1 MGMTSVR
8 RGLLIVGAVVG
19 SVVLAA
25 CSSSGSPSA
34 GGSATTSMSP
44 TSAPSS
50 SPPLLASLHALK
62 SVASTVPA
70 NGDINPY
77 GLALIDASAGRLVA
91 GDLLVS
97 NYNAK
102 INVQGTGH
110 TIVEIS
116 PSGHRT
122 TFADIASL
130 PAGQHCPG
138 GIGVDTALSVLPG
151 GYVVVGSLPQTRAGK
166 LPHLNPIGCLIVLD
180 SNGTPVA
187 TWSGPH
193 IDGPWDM
200 TATSTGS
207 TASLYVSNVLARSGA
222 ATSAV
227 PATGVCT
234 IVRIDLA
241 LHNGSVPSVTGSTVI
256 GSGFPW
262 KVNPAT
268 VVLGPTGVAVGPD
281 GTAYVANTLTNTITA
296 IPTAGSRT
304 TPVTYGAGTIATGG
318 GLNQPLGL
326 IVASNGDL
334 IAVNGN
340 DGNAVELTPQG
351 RQVSVAKVVKNGAG
365 ALFGIVEGQDG
376 KSLWLTDDATNTLD
390 LFD

>member
-1 MGMTSVR
+1 M
-8 RGLLIVGAVVG
+8 
-19 SVVLAA
+19 
-25 CSSSGSPSA
+25 PSHVQ
-34 GGSATTSMSP
+34 
-44 TSAPSS
+44 
-50 SPPLLASLHALK
+50 PLLTSLHTLTP
-62 SVASTVPA
+62 VASTVPA

-77 GLALIDASAGRLVA
+77 GLAVVPTSTGKLVA

-110 TIVEIS
+110 TLVEIS
-116 PSGHRT
+116 PTGHRT
-122 TFADIASL
+122 TFARIDTL
-130 PAGQHCPG
+130 PMGQHCPG
-138 GIGVDTALSVLPG
+138 GVGVDTALSVLPG
-151 GYVVVGSLPQTRAGK
+151 GYVVVGSLPQTRAGT

-180 SNGTPVA
+180 SQGSPVA
-187 TWSGPH
+187 TWSGPG

-200 TATSTGS
+200 TATSTAT
-207 TASLYVSNVLARSGA
+207 TASLYVSNVLARSGS

-241 LHNGSVPSVTGSTVI
+241 LHQGSAPTMTGSTVV

-268 VVLGPTGVAVGPD
+268 VVLGPTGVAVASD

-296 IPTAGSRT
+296 IPNAGSRT
-304 TPVTYGAGTIATGG
+304 TPVSFGTDTIATGG

-326 IVASNGDL
+326 IVAPNGNL

-351 RQVSVAKVVKNGAG
+351 TQVDVAKVIKDGAG
-365 ALFGIVEGQDG
+365 DLFGIAASQNG
-376 KSLWLTDDATNTLD
+376 KALWLTDDGTNTLD
-390 LFD
+390 LYH

>member
-1 MGMTSVR
+1 MLT
-8 RGLLIVGAVVG
+8 
-19 SVVLAA
+19 
-25 CSSSGSPSA
+25 
-34 GGSATTSMSP
+34 
-44 TSAPSS
+44 
-50 SPPLLASLHALK
+50 SLHTLK
-62 SVASTVPA
+62 SVASTVPT

-77 GLALIDASAGRLVA
+77 GLAMVSASTGKLVA

-102 INVQGTGH
+102 INVQGTGT

-122 TFADIASL
+122 TFAHVTSL

-138 GIGVDTALSVLPG
+138 GIGLDTALTVLPG
-151 GYVVVGSLPQTRAGK
+151 GFVVVGSLPQTTAGK
-166 LPHLNPIGCLIVLD
+166 LPHLNPIGCLIVL
-180 SNGTPVA
+180 SPSGAPVA
-187 TWSGPH
+187 TWSGPN

-200 TATSTGS
+200 TSTSTAT
-207 TASLYVSNVLARSGA
+207 TASLYVSNVLARSGS

-227 PATGVCT
+227 PPTGVCT

-241 LHNGSVPSVTGSTVI
+241 LHGTSAPTVTGNTVI

-268 VVLGPTGVAVGPD
+268 VVLGPTGVAVGSD

-296 IPTAGSRT
+296 IPNAGSRT
-304 TPVTYGAGTIATGG
+304 TPVPFGTNTIATGG

-326 IVASNGDL
+326 IVAPNGDL

-340 DGNAVELTPQG
+340 DGNAVELTAQG
-351 RQVSVAKVVKNGAG
+351 KQVAVAKVIKSGAG
-365 ALFGIVEGQDG
+365 DLFGIAAAQNG
-376 KSLWLTDDATNTLD
+376 KALWLTDDGTNTLD
-390 LFD
+390 LYQ